1 MQGRIHS
8 YESFGTVDGPGI
20 RFVVFLQ
27 GCPLRCQYCH
37 NPDTWNMDGGKLT
50 EVDAVVQE
58 ALKYRSYFGKQGGVT
73 VSGGEPLVQMEFV
86 RELFTK
92 LKQYGINTC
101 LDTSGIMYTAQREVE
116 FDRLMQVTDLVILDF
131 KQINPKRHELLTGSS
146 NQNVLAFA
154 EYLKSINQPT
164 WIRHVLVKGIND
176 DPQDQEELSK
186 FIAQLDNVVKVE
198 VLPYHNLAVDKYRQ
212 LGLAYQLSESNVPD
226 TKAVTSLS
234 ALLKRK
240 RD

>member
-1 MQGRIHS
+1 
-8 YESFGTVDGPGI
+8 
-20 RFVVFLQ
+20 
-27 GCPLRCQYCH
+27 
-37 NPDTWNMDGGKLT
+37 
-50 EVDAVVQE
+50 
-58 ALKYRSYFGKQGGVT
+58 
-73 VSGGEPLVQMEFV
+73 
-86 RELFTK
+86 
-92 LKQYGINTC
+92 
-101 LDTSGIMYTAQREVE
+101 MYTAQREVE

-154 EYLKSINQPT
+154 QYLQSINQPT
-164 WIRHVLVKGIND
+164 WIRHVLVKGVND
-176 DPQDQEELSK
+176 DPEDQEALSK